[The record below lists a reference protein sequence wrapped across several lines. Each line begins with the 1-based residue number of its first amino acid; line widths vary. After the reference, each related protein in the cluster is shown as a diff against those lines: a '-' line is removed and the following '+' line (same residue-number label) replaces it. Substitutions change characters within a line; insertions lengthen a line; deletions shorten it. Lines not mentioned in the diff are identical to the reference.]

1 MTRFFKETKCAYVGG
16 GRIDYIILI
25 GLLWFL
31 GVPGTRWLEYR
42 VHLLIEHTLVE
53 FNRQS
58 IGVIKQYPCIVQ
70 KSWKIFIG
78 EVQTFGKKPFVTK
91 FCEKNV
97 NILLIF

>member
-70 KSWKIFIG
+70 KSWKIFSG
-78 EVQTFGKKPFVTK
+78 EVFSKPSGQNLLLQNFVRK
-91 FCEKNV
+91 MSIFC
-97 NILLIF
+97 